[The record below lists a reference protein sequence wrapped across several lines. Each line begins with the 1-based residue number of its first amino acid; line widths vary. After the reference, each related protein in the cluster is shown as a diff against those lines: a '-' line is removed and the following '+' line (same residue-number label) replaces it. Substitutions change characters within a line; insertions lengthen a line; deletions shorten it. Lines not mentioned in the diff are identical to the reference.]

1 MEVSVQETRLKISGM
16 SCGHCSSAVEKALT
30 NLEGVSRVQVSLE
43 EGSALIQYDPG
54 QLEVADLEKTIEDA
68 GYTIV

>member
-1 MEVSVQETRLKISGM
+1 MAVQEARLKISGM

-43 EGSALIQYDPG
+43 EGLALIQYDPG
-54 QLEVADLEKTIEDA
+54 HLEVADLEKTIEDA
-68 GYTIV
+68 GYTIL